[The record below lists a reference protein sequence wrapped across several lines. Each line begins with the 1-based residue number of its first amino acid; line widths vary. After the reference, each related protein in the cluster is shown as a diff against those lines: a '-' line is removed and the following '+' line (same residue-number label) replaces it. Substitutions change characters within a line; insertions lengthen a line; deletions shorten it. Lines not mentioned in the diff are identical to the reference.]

1 MDEDELKEKLSSLRE
16 EHRDLDDAITA
27 LTRAGTFDRLQLQ
40 RLKKKKLRVKDQI
53 GKLKDDLFPDII
65 A

>member
-1 MDEDELKEKLSSLRE
+1 MDENDLKAKLSSLRE

>member
-1 MDEDELKEKLSSLRE
+1 MDENELKAKLSSLQE

>member
-1 MDEDELKEKLSSLRE
+1 MDEDELKAKLSSLRE

-40 RLKKKKLRVKDQI
+40 RLKKKKLKVKDQI

>member
-1 MDEDELKEKLSSLRE
+1 MDEDELKEKLSGLRE
-16 EHRDLDDAITA
+16 QHRDLDDAITA

-40 RLKKKKLRVKDQI
+40 RLKKKKLKIKDPI
-53 GKLKDDLFPDII
+53 GKLKDNLFPDII

>member
-1 MDEDELKEKLSSLRE
+1 MDEEELKQKLSTLRE

-27 LTRAGTFDRLQLQ
+27 LTRARTFDRLQLQ
-40 RLKKKKLRVKDQI
+40 RLKKKKLRIKDQI
-53 GKLKDDLFPDII
+53 SKLEDTMFPDII

>member
-1 MDEDELKEKLSSLRE
+1 MRE

-40 RLKKKKLRVKDQI
+40 RLKKKKLKVKDQI

>member
-1 MDEDELKEKLSSLRE
+1 MDEDELKAKLSSLRE

>member
-27 LTRAGTFDRLQLQ
+27 LIRAGTFDRLQLQ
-40 RLKKKKLRVKDQI
+40 RLKKKKLKIKDQI
-53 GKLKDDLFPDII
+53 GKLEDKLFPDII

>member
-1 MDEDELKEKLSSLRE
+1 MDEDELKEKLSTLRE

-27 LTRAGTFDRLQLQ
+27 LIRARTFDRLQLQ
-40 RLKKKKLRVKDQI
+40 RLKKKKLKIKDQI
-53 GKLKDDLFPDII
+53 TKLEDSLFPDII